1 MPECQNSLGATGL
14 GPRLGDNDRVSAR
27 YQQAVALGA
36 DVRME
41 LTQSK
46 VALSFTLADPYCN
59 ELWINAE
66 TGFLDQLRE
75 AR

>member
-1 MPECQNSLGATGL
+1 MPEGQNSLGATGL

-36 DVRME
+36 DVRMA

-46 VALSFTLADPYCN
+46 VALSFTLADPDGN
-59 ELWINAE
+59 EWWINAE